1 MTAFAGYL
9 ALDTKRQL
17 NNRGD
22 WCGGCRCRP
31 HNPFFCCG
39 KVRNYEPFVRQ
50 SKSELTSIVHNQSI
64 DQLDKNDTN
73 ELPTKEMP
81 SVPANGTPDL
91 KRKNTQSKYQIGT
104 KITVK
109 KVSSFAVES
118 TYLIKGS
125 YVQYW
130 LDKYFSR
137 FINHTLTQIIVLVL
151 AAVLIAISGWAAT

>member
-1 MTAFAGYL
+1 M
-9 ALDTKRQL
+9 
-17 NNRGD
+17 
-22 WCGGCRCRP
+22 
-31 HNPFFCCG
+31 
-39 KVRNYEPFVRQ
+39 
-50 SKSELTSIVHNQSI
+50 HNQSI